1 MKRNNKNPLAM
12 HNPGTLINRDI
23 VVVGQQPWD
32 VEIGSNC
39 KDIALEFS
47 KHNRVLYV
55 NSPLDRITMLRQKTD
70 AKIQKRIAV
79 IEGEQPSLVPIQNN
93 LWNLFPDEMIE
104 SINWLPSQ
112 FLFDL
117 FNKRNNQKLAKSIGK
132 AIQTLGFKDVILFND
147 NDMFRCFYLPD
158 LLKPTISIYYSR
170 DFMLAVD
177 YWKKH
182 GTQLEPLLIAK
193 SDIAVAN
200 STYLANYCKQYN
212 ANSFYVG
219 QGCDLGL
226 FAQPEATI
234 IPEDIMPIT
243 KPIIGYVGALQS
255 LRLDMAIIQHLA
267 KEQPNWQI
275 VLVGP
280 EDDAFKA
287 SNLHQIPN
295 VHFLGSKPP
304 TALPAYINAF
314 DVCINPQIVNAVT
327 IGNYP
332 RKIDEYLAAGKP
344 TVATQTE
351 AMSIFSDHV
360 YLATS
365 KEDYVTLIAKALADN
380 NEVLADARKTFAT
393 SHTWANSVKDIYKA
407 INSVQTN
414 KP

>member
-1 MKRNNKNPLAM
+1 M
-12 HNPGTLINRDI
+12 HNIETLENRDI

-39 KDIALEFS
+39 KDIALEFA

-55 NSPLDRITMLRQKTD
+55 NSPLDRITLLRQKTD
-70 AKIQKRIAV
+70 EKIQKRIAV
-79 IEGEQPSLVPIQNN
+79 ITGQAPFVVEIQTN
-93 LWNLFPDEMIE
+93 LWNLYPDEMIE

-112 FLFDL
+112 GLFEF
-117 FNKRNNQKLAKSIGK
+117 FNKRNNKKLAKSIVK
-132 AIQTLGFKDVILFND
+132 AIAQLGFKNVILFND
-147 NDMFRCFYLPD
+147 NDMFRCFYLQEY
-158 LLKPTISIYYSR
+158 LKPAISIYYSR

-182 GTQLEPLLIAK
+182 GTKLEPELIAK

-212 ANSFYVG
+212 PNSFYVG
-219 QGCDLGL
+219 QGCDLAL
-226 FAQPEATI
+226 FAKPEATI
-234 IPEDIMPIT
+234 MPEDMKPIT

-255 LRLDMAIIQHLA
+255 LRLDIAIIEHLA
-267 KEQPNWQI
+267 TQEPDWQI

-280 EDDAFKA
+280 EDDAFRNSK
-287 SNLHQIPN
+287 LHEIPN

-304 TALPAYINAF
+304 TSLPAYINAF

-344 TVATQTE
+344 TVATKTE
-351 AMSIFSDHV
+351 AMSIFSEYV
-360 YLATS
+360 YLAET
-365 KEDYVTLIAKALADN
+365 KDDYVMLIKKALVDN
-380 NEVLADARKTFAT
+380 SDVMSRERQAFAT
-393 SHTWANSVKDIYKA
+393 SHTWANSVKEIYKA
-407 INSVQTN
+407 IN
-414 KP
+414 KLR